1 MSIAK
6 RVCIRLYNFCVRIP
20 DHLYPFSEVIEG
32 KRVRWKAAYDQALTR
47 MNEIGGYGHYGAW
60 LIAYRS
66 LFHILGSLL
75 FIVFATL
82 VSQQLFG
89 SEIAL
94 YILLGMA
101 AFALIY
107 QEFFLQPRT
116 FGQMKLHSMVDLL
129 SWVAPFA
136 VFTFMH
142 LH

>member
-1 MSIAK
+1 MSTAK
-6 RVCIRLYNFCVRIP
+6 RVCLRVYNFCVRIP
-20 DHLYPFSEVIEG
+20 DHMYPFSEMIEG
-32 KRVRWKAAYDQALTR
+32 KKVRWKAAYDQALAR
-47 MNEIGGYGHYGAW
+47 MNESGGYGHYGAW

-66 LFHILGSLL
+66 VFHVLGSLL

-94 YILLGMA
+94 YVLLGMA

-116 FGQMKLHSMVDLL
+116 FGQMKIHSLVDLF

-136 VFTFMH
+136 VFTF
-142 LH
+142 LHIQ